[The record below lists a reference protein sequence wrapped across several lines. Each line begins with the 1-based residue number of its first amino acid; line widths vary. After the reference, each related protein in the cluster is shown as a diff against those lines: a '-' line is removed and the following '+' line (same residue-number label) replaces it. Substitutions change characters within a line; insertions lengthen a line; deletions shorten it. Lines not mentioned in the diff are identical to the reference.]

1 MSCNGNNHDVF
12 CPCEFRGGHGKGGV
26 PSRSL
31 LVKDISYSSLAG
43 SKYESY
49 LDVNATCPVC
59 HKAVI
64 FYRSPFDGRVFFDPP
79 PGYPWPKHPCTD
91 SRKKVAKSTLPDK
104 SLLAGSGWDWLLF
117 SESQPVIEV
126 DWEFEV
132 LEGAKTASG
141 WHDLSLVP
149 KSRRVVGFDISGRL
163 LILRQKRSIKVIR
176 KNPPTGPAFRNL
188 DYEINDSYQ
197 LTLRVDGHDESLKK
211 KVGSLKNCVI
221 SAKLTGKEGCTL
233 SCLPLTENAPAR
245 FELETKVIRIKR
257 LKG

>member
-1 MSCNGNNHDVF
+1 MERRRAFAFLTREGHLVF
-12 CPCEFRGGHGKGGV
+12 
-26 PSRSL
+26 
-31 LVKDISYSSLAG
+31 SSLAG

-64 FYRSPFDGRVFFDPP
+64 FYRSPFDGRVFLTRHRAIPGRSTPVPTVEKKSRNRPCRIRAYLQDPV
-79 PGYPWPKHPCTD
+79 GT
-91 SRKKVAKSTLPDK
+91 R
-104 SLLAGSGWDWLLF
+104 LLF

-126 DWEFEV
+126 DWELQV

-188 DYEINDSYQ
+188 ITKSMI
-197 LTLRVDGHDESLKK
+197 H
-211 KVGSLKNCVI
+211 I
-221 SAKLTGKEGCTL
+221 S
-233 SCLPLTENAPAR
+233 
-245 FELETKVIRIKR
+245 
-257 LKG
+257 